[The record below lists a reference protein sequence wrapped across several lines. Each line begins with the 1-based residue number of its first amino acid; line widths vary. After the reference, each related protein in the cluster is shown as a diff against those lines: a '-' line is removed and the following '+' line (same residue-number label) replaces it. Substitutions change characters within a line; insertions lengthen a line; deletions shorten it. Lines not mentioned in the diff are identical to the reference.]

1 MLTPEFGPAVFRPWG
16 VIVASIGA
24 ADARSHSLMGRG
36 YESSQTK
43 TRVVISILGALFL
56 LSEVS
61 FAANAIEE
69 VVVTAQRTEESVQD
83 VPIAVTAFSGEMMED
98 KQIISPSD
106 LQLASPNVS
115 FTATNFGG
123 SSFSIRGIGRL
134 VIAGSEW
141 GSSMIRRSAPLPV
154 TAPPTPIAK

>member
-1 MLTPEFGPAVFRPWG
+1 MNRVKLKHA
-16 VIVASIGA
+16 
-24 ADARSHSLMGRG
+24 L
-36 YESSQTK
+36 SSALWAP
-43 TRVVISILGALFL
+43 ILGALFL

-123 SSFSIRGIGRL
+123 
-134 VIAGSEW
+134 
-141 GSSMIRRSAPLPV
+141 
-154 TAPPTPIAK
+154 